1 MANKTKTVRG
11 KEGVECVSQSIGAG
25 VAPVGTNLG
34 GDENSEAIPALKK
47 SKRTNGALLAKAYE
61 VLGVTA
67 IDVALVPRIEHL
79 FRGLGGK
86 QKVFEYLAGSE
97 EKEARAIV
105 ELRAKVTPDQA
116 RVLPFE
122 AFCVAA
128 GVTTKR
134 MFGLIQEE
142 VFAQSRVAAAI
153 LKDSSIPHI
162 VECTVRQA
170 KTIAGTQEKRMLLQS
185 GGVLPLP
192 KTVVMP
198 VYGNLNVD
206 QSQKTQVN
214 QYAVLPPVEQAVQR
228 LSDRFNERNPTVLT
242 ALPEAGDED
251 DEDSEDTGSE

>member
-1 MANKTKTVRG
+1 MADK
-11 KEGVECVSQSIGAG
+11 S
-25 VAPVGTNLG
+25 VA
-34 GDENSEAIPALKK
+34 EKK
-47 SKRTNGALLAKAYE
+47 PKRTNGALLAQAYAI
-61 VLGVTA
+61 LGVTPV
-67 IDVALVPRIEHL
+67 DVALVPRIEHL

-105 ELRAKVTPDQA
+105 ELRSKVSHEQA

-128 GVTTKR
+128 GITTKR
-134 MFGLIQEE
+134 MIGLIQEE
-142 VFAQSRVAAAI
+142 VFTQSRVAASI

-198 VYGNLNVD
+198 VNGNVLVD
-206 QSQKTQVN
+206 QRQNTQVN
-214 QYAVLPPVEQAVQR
+214 QFAVLPPVESTVQR
-228 LSDRFNERNPTVLT
+228 ISDRFNERNPTAVLE
-242 ALPEAGDED
+242 LPEPTD
-251 DEDSEDTGSE
+251 DEDEEGDDGDDSPE

>member
-1 MANKTKTVRG
+1 MA
-11 KEGVECVSQSIGAG
+11 A
-25 VAPVGTNLG
+25 
-34 GDENSEAIPALKK
+34 
-47 SKRTNGALLAKAYE
+47 KRRTSGETLAQAYA
-61 VLGVTA
+61 VLGVTPL
-67 IDVALVPRIEHL
+67 DVALVPRIEHL

-105 ELRAKVTPDQA
+105 DLRAKVSPDQA

-134 MFGLIQEE
+134 MIGLIQEE

-153 LKDSSIPHI
+153 LKDSSIPDI
-162 VECTVRQA
+162 VKVTVRQA

-192 KTVVMP
+192 KTTIMP

-206 QSQKTQVN
+206 QSQKMQVN
-214 QYAVLPPVEQAVQR
+214 QVAVLPPVEHTVQR
-228 LSDRFNERNPTVLT
+228 LSDRFNERTPTTML
-242 ALPEAGDED
+242 ALPEPDDED
-251 DEDSEDTGSE
+251 DEGEEDEPPE

>member
-1 MANKTKTVRG
+1 MAAK
-11 KEGVECVSQSIGAG
+11 
-25 VAPVGTNLG
+25 
-34 GDENSEAIPALKK
+34 
-47 SKRTNGALLAKAYE
+47 KRTNGECLAQAYA
-61 VLGVTA
+61 VLGVTPV
-67 IDVALVPRIEHL
+67 DVSLVPRIEHL

-134 MFGLIQEE
+134 MIGLIQEE

-153 LKDSSIPHI
+153 LKDSSIPDI
-162 VECTVRQA
+162 VKVTVRQA

-192 KTVVMP
+192 KTTIMP
-198 VYGNLNVD
+198 VYGTMNVD
-206 QSQKTQVN
+206 QRQQMQVN
-214 QYAVLPPVEQAVQR
+214 QVAVLPPVEHTVQR
-228 LSDRFNERNPTVLT
+228 LSDRFNERNPTTML
-242 ALPEAGDED
+242 ALPEPDDED
-251 DEDSEDTGSE
+251 DEGEEDEPPE

>member
-1 MANKTKTVRG
+1 MAAK
-11 KEGVECVSQSIGAG
+11 
-25 VAPVGTNLG
+25 
-34 GDENSEAIPALKK
+34 
-47 SKRTNGALLAKAYE
+47 KRTNGETLTQAYA
-61 VLGVTA
+61 VLGVTP

-105 ELRAKVTPDQA
+105 DLRAKVTPEQA

-134 MFGLIQEE
+134 MIGLIQEE
-142 VFAQSRVAAAI
+142 VFAQSRVAASI
-153 LKDSSIPHI
+153 LKDSSIPDI
-162 VECTVRQA
+162 VKVTLRQA

-206 QSQKTQVN
+206 QSQKTQIN
-214 QYAVLPPVEQAVQR
+214 QVAVLPPVEHTVQR
-228 LSDRFNERNPTVLT
+228 LSDRFNERNPTVMLALT
-242 ALPEAGDED
+242 EPTEGEEDESEQD
-251 DEDSEDTGSE
+251 DNDSAE

>member
-1 MANKTKTVRG
+1 MGSKITRREDA
-11 KEGVECVSQSIGAG
+11 EGTQGIGAG
-25 VAPVGTNLG
+25 GGPNITNPGGGCDAGPSPAP
-34 GDENSEAIPALKK
+34 
-47 SKRTNGALLAKAYE
+47 KRPRRMNGLVLAQAYE

-67 IDVALVPRIEHL
+67 IDVSLVPRIEHL

-105 ELRAKVTPDQA
+105 DLRAKVTPEQA

-122 AFCVAA
+122 AFCVAV

-134 MFGLIQEE
+134 MIGLIQEE
-142 VFAQSRVAAAI
+142 VFAQSRVAASI

-170 KTIAGTQEKRMLLQS
+170 KTVAGTQEKRMLLQS

-192 KTVVMP
+192 KTTIMP
-198 VYGNLNVD
+198 VYGTLNVD

-214 QYAVLPPVEQAVQR
+214 QFAVLPPVENTIQKI
-228 LSDRFNERNPTVLT
+228 SDRFNERNPTAML
-242 ALPEAGDED
+242 ALPEPTDAE
-251 DEDSEDTGSE
+251 EDSEEDDA

>member
-1 MANKTKTVRG
+1 MA
-11 KEGVECVSQSIGAG
+11 Q
-25 VAPVGTNLG
+25 
-34 GDENSEAIPALKK
+34 
-47 SKRTNGALLAKAYE
+47 AYA
-61 VLGVTA
+61 VLGVTP
-67 IDVALVPRIEHL
+67 IDVSLVPRIEHL

-105 ELRAKVTPDQA
+105 DLRAKVSPDQA

-134 MFGLIQEE
+134 MIGLIQEE

-153 LKDSSIPHI
+153 LKDSSIPDI
-162 VECTVRQA
+162 VKVTVRQA

-192 KTVVMP
+192 KTKIMP

-206 QSQKTQVN
+206 QSQRTQVN
-214 QYAVLPPVEQAVQR
+214 QFAVLPPVEQTVQR
-228 LSDRFNERNPTVLT
+228 LSDRFNERNPTAML
-242 ALPEAGDED
+242 ALPEPD
-251 DEDSEDTGSE
+251 DEDNEDEEDEPPE